1 VWSHCHCWT
10 IWRFHSNRLCNRFP
24 ILITNIQT
32 SQQQKTNKY
41 QYTCEQK
48 ECLGELQW
56 RRTLLH
62 KYTSNAANSQWNN
75 TKQWTISIS
84 QHWAHKPTLESTHES
99 LNLCQG
105 STNSDIKINFT
116 QSDVLIVV
124 TLQYWHHSIIGRD
137 NNTTPCR
144 TTVHRCWNCHGLNCT
159 LARNSHFF

>member
-1 VWSHCHCWT
+1 MWKQRVNTQFVCENVMHYTLYYIEVNLCWSVPLTVWSHCWT
-10 IWRFHSNRLCNRFP
+10 VWRFHSNRPCNRFP

-32 SQQQKTNKY
+32 SPQQKTNKY
-41 QYTCEQK
+41 HYACKQK

-56 RRTLLH
+56 WRTLVH
-62 KYTSNAANSQWNN
+62 KYTSNAANSQWTN

-105 STNSDIKINFT
+105 STNFDIKINFT

-124 TLQYWHHSIIGRD
+124 TLQYWH
-137 NNTTPCR
+137 PC
-144 TTVHRCWNCHGLNCT
+144 
-159 LARNSHFF
+159 